1 MTEMI
6 DAVITWVD
14 GNDPV
19 HLSKRKR
26 FQDPS
31 SHPDASGQHRFVSSG
46 EIRFSVMSLLK
57 FCPFVRRIHIVTD
70 EQHPSVLGSLS
81 DNGKIK
87 FVDHKDIYS
96 DHTDLLPVFSS
107 LSIETMIHKIPDLA
121 ECFIYLNDD
130 IFIGRPMLPT
140 DFFDEASPVLRGNL
154 KKMPNALLRRLKSK
168 LGRSR
173 PGYKAAQ
180 QAAARAVGRHK
191 DYLLVEHQPQPMR
204 RSTVA
209 NYYDGKPSALR
220 AQAGHRFRSDAQFSP
235 IGLAHHLEIA
245 TGARILPPVDVGYM
259 KPGNPTGPALVHAME
274 DLNNDA
280 FSSLCVQ
287 SLEAMMPD
295 ERDVILSGLER
306 RYG

>member
-1 MTEMI
+1 MI

-14 GNDPV
+14 GNDPM

-31 SHPDASGQHRFVSSG
+31 AHPDASGQLRFVSSG

-57 FCPFVRRIHIVTD
+57 FCPFVRYIHIVTD
-70 EQHPSVLGSLS
+70 EQHPSVLGSLHY
-81 DNGKIK
+81 NGKIK
-87 FVDHKDIYS
+87 IVDHKDIYS
-96 DHTDLLPVFSS
+96 NHTDLLPVFSS
-107 LSIETMIHKIPDLA
+107 LSIETMIHRIPDLT
-121 ECFIYLNDD
+121 ERFIYLNDD

-140 DFFDEASPVLRGNL
+140 DFFDDDSPVLHGNL
-154 KKMPNALLRRLKSK
+154 KRLPNAMLRRLKSI
-168 LGRSR
+168 LGSSR

-191 DYLLVEHQPQPMR
+191 DYLLVEHQPHPMR

-209 NYYDGKPSALR
+209 NYYEGKPAALR

-235 IGLAHHLEIA
+235 IGLAHHLELA
-245 TGARILPPVDVGYM
+245 AGARILPPVDVGYI
-259 KPGNPTGPALVHAME
+259 KPGHPVGSALARTME
-274 DLNNDA
+274 DLNSDA
-280 FSSLCVQ
+280 YSSFCVQ
-287 SLEAMMPD
+287 SLEAMMPN
-295 ERDVILSGLER
+295 ERAMILSGLER